1 MKLILINM
9 LLLSQVLSTSL
20 SYGTLL
26 DNEAIVL
33 KNLIFKTESNSYDL
47 KNKSSNYIYD
57 SMSINKLKETL
68 KDTDMLLSNRDCST
82 DHKRRKVLL
91 VIKEE
96 LTNRIKEFKKVI
108 TVESLVTESNIN
120 TDQMINVGFDEY
132 DKLKRYENRL
142 VDYEKYPGKSYDK
155 ITFDLIPESRF
166 VNVLPFYKN
175 NLYKLQNI
183 YTRFNR
189 IFNVK
194 NIVYVNTNR
203 IPLKVIR
210 LSCFIEKKI
219 NITESNDL
227 YEIDLNVFTEDLN
240 NLNFERKNL
249 NELVI
254 NNDCVYNGFILS
266 NDYYEYHNLFRFYLN
281 IGVFYETYDRIDE

>member
-9 LLLSQVLSTSL
+9 LLLSQVLSTNL
-20 SYGTLL
+20 SYGGLSKDDVIIL
-26 DNEAIVL
+26 R
-33 KNLIFKTESNSYDL
+33 NLIFKTKSNSYNLEDE
-47 KNKSSNYIYD
+47 SDEYTCD
-57 SMSINKLKETL
+57 SMSINKLKKTL
-68 KDTDMLLSNRDCST
+68 KVIDKLLSNRDCLT

-96 LTNRIKEFKKVI
+96 LTNRIEEFEKVI
-108 TVESLVTESNIN
+108 TVESLVSESNIN
-120 TDQMINVGFDEY
+120 MDQMINVGLDEY

-142 VDYEKYPGKSYDK
+142 VDYVKYPSKIYDK

-166 VNVLPFYKN
+166 LNVLPFYKY

-183 YTRFNR
+183 YTRFNE

-194 NIVYVNTNR
+194 NIVYVTTNR

-219 NITESNDL
+219 NNTESNDL

-254 NNDCVYNGFILS
+254 NNDCVYNGFILRD
-266 NDYYEYHNLFRFYLN
+266 DYYEYHNLFRFYLN

>member
-1 MKLILINM
+1 MKFILINM
-9 LLLSQVLSTSL
+9 LLLSQLLSTSL
-20 SYGTLL
+20 SYGGLS

-33 KNLIFKTESNSYDL
+33 RYIIFKTESNSYDL
-47 KNKSSNYIYD
+47 EDESDEYTCD
-57 SMSINKLKETL
+57 SMSINKLKKTL
-68 KDTDMLLSNRDCST
+68 KVIDKLLSNRDCLT

-91 VIKEE
+91 AIKEELTNRIEE

-108 TVESLVTESNIN
+108 TVESLVTELNIN

-183 YTRFNR
+183 YTRFNG

-210 LSCFIEKKI
+210 LSCFIEKK
-219 NITESNDL
+219 N
-227 YEIDLNVFTEDLN
+227 
-240 NLNFERKNL
+240 
-249 NELVI
+249 
-254 NNDCVYNGFILS
+254 
-266 NDYYEYHNLFRFYLN
+266 
-281 IGVFYETYDRIDE
+281 